1 MGRFSRSTKALSAA
15 LVVACTVAACGG
27 GLPGNAVVEV
37 GNTPVTK
44 EAFGHWLKIIAAT
57 SAGAATSEST
67 QKVVVPDPPAYR
79 ACIAHLRS
87 TQPKPTKG
95 QPKQTDAQLKTQCEQ
110 QYTALKQ
117 QVLSFLISSNWV
129 IGEANDRKLS
139 VSNKAVQKE
148 FIKLKKAQFP
158 KESEFKKFLASTDQ
172 TTSDLLLRVKLN
184 MLSKKIQEKVTKEA
198 KKKVSKAEAQKYY
211 NEHKSSYG
219 QPERRNLRIIL
230 TKTEA
235 QASSAKSEVEGG
247 KSFASVAKS
256 VSIDPVSKAKG
267 GVLSE
272 VRPGQE
278 EKALDE
284 AVFAAKAGVLSG
296 PVKTPFGYYVF
307 EVMKVLPGNQEPFS
321 KVQSAISAQMAS
333 ERERNELQSFEKE
346 YRKKWTAKTECR
358 SGYVVPNCKGYK
370 EPKTT
375 TTPATSTPTTGT
387 STTTSSSTT
396 SSKTK

>member
-1 MGRFSRSTKALSAA
+1 MRRISVLGATIAVAA
-15 LVVACTVAACGG
+15 VVAACGG
-27 GLPGNAVVEV
+27 GIPGNAVVQV
-37 GNTPVTK
+37 GESPITK
-44 EAFGHWLKIIAAT
+44 EAMDHWVKIVASSSAAAT
-57 SAGAATSEST
+57 SGAS
-67 QKVVVPDPPAYR
+67 KPVVPDPPTYK

-87 TQPKPTKG
+87 TQPKPAKG
-95 QPKQTDAQLKTQCEQ
+95 QPKETEAQLKSQCEQ

-117 QVLSFLISSNWV
+117 QALGFLISANWLL
-129 IGEANDRKLS
+129 GEAKSLKVS
-139 VSNKAVQKE
+139 VPDAKVKKE
-148 FIKLKKAQFP
+148 FIKLKKQQWP
-158 KESEFKKFLASTDQ
+158 TKEAYEKFLSQSGYTV
-172 TTSDLLLRVKLN
+172 SDLLLRVKLY
-184 MLSKKIQEKVTKEA
+184 LEQHKIFEQVTKEA
-198 KKKVSKAEAQKYY
+198 KKKISKSEAQKYY

-267 GVLSE
+267 GVLDE

-284 AVFAAKAGVLSG
+284 AVFAAKTGVLSG

-307 EVMKVLPGNQEPFS
+307 EVTKVLPGSQEAFS
-321 KVQSAISAQMAS
+321 KVESSIKAQMAS
-333 ERERNELQSFEKE
+333 ERQHKSLESFEKE

-358 SGYVVPNCKGYK
+358 SGYVVQNCKNYK
-370 EPKTT
+370 APKTT
-375 TTPATSTPTTGT
+375 TPPTT
-387 STTTSSSTT
+387 SVPTTSSTT
-396 SSKTK
+396 STSTTSTKTK